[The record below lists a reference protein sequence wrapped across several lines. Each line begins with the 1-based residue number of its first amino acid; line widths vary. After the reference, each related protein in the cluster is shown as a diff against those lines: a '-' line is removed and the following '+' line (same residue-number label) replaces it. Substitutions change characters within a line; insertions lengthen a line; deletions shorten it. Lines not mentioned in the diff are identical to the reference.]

1 MLELTTDFGTIT
13 VSKNVI
19 ARIVSEAIADID
31 GFGGEVY
38 LTNRRGKELK
48 LKNAGGFVDNSGAM
62 DIGMADTGITL
73 RFFVMLRIGMSITA
87 VTNRM
92 FDYISDEILA
102 ATGMMPEEMTI
113 VITGMYTKDGKDSK
127 TVAKRN
133 IEIKR

>member
-13 VSKNVI
+13 VSKSVI
-19 ARIVSEAIADID
+19 SRIVSEAVADID

-38 LTNRRGKELK
+38 LTNKKGKELK
-48 LKNAGGFVDNSGAM
+48 LKNAGGFIDNSGAM
-62 DIGMADTGITL
+62 EIDMSDTGIRL
-73 RFFVMLRIGMSITA
+73 RFFVMLKIGMSITA

-102 ATGMMPEEMTI
+102 ATGMTPDEITI
-113 VITGMYTKDGKDSK
+113 VITGMYAKDGRASK
-127 TVAKRN
+127 KIAKRN